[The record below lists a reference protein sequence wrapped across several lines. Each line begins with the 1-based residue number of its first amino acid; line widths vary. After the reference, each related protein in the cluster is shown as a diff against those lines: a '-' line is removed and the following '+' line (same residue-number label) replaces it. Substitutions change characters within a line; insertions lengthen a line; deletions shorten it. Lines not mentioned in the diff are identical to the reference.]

1 MTGSIPTHLNL
12 QQADLDRMAAAA
24 DWLVRLH
31 DAPGDE
37 VLAVAWLQ
45 WCEEDPR
52 NLQEFRAAQSVWQAA
67 NPSAPPLPEPVLSPP
82 PPVEHLF
89 NRRTWL
95 GLAATVLVAVAVG
108 STFYLRSGD
117 DELLQSYATPIAGT
131 GSSVLPDGS
140 RVELGADS
148 RITTRYTAKQRSISV
163 DFGEAYFL
171 VAKDPARPFLVDA
184 GDMKVT
190 AVGTAFNVRRNNDR
204 VVIAVSEGTV
214 QLDNNSESTD
224 NTAQSKGA
232 TPLVAGQQAIYSSDS
247 RTMTIA
253 QIKAADVASWRSG
266 VLKYMHEP
274 LGSVAQDL
282 SRYHNK
288 RIIISDAR
296 LSAMPFTGTVFS
308 TRIDDALNAL
318 ESVFPLQVQERG
330 DAIELIPRG

>member
-1 MTGSIPTHLNL
+1 MTGSTPTD
-12 QQADLDRMAAAA
+12 ADLDRMAAAA

-37 VLAVAWLQ
+37 ALAVAWLQ

-52 NLQEFRAAQSVWQAA
+52 NLQEFRSAQSVWHAA
-67 NPSAPPLPEPVLSPP
+67 NPSAPPMTMADEVPP
-82 PPVEHLF
+82 A
-89 NRRTWL
+89 RRWLDRRAWL
-95 GLAATVLVAVAVG
+95 GLAATVLVALGVG
-108 STFYLRSGD
+108 TSVYLRSD
-117 DELLQSYATPIAGT
+117 NDELLQSYATPIAGT

-163 DFGEAYFL
+163 DFGEAYFE

-204 VVIAVSEGTV
+204 VVIAVSEGRV
-214 QLDNNSESTD
+214 RLDHQGESTD
-224 NTAQSKGA
+224 TTPESS
-232 TPLVAGQQAIYSSDS
+232 TPLAAGQQAVYSSDS
-247 RTMTIA
+247 RTVTIA
-253 QIKAADVASWRSG
+253 EIQADDVASWRNG

-282 SRYHNK
+282 SRYHSK
-288 RIIISDAR
+288 RIVISDAR

-308 TRIDDALNAL
+308 TRIDDALSAL
-318 ESVFPLQVQERG
+318 ESVFPLRVKEG
-330 DAIELIPRG
+330 NDAIELIPRG